1 VLSYLAGL
9 KSLCHAIIV
18 VFDND
23 LAPGECEKLLPYAAH
38 VITGRHGEYDFGS
51 YKRGFEWA
59 LEKCLLTDAD
69 DLILCNDSCFGPVGS
84 FEPMFVEMDARQLDF
99 WGATDSH
106 EITYHLQSYW
116 LVFSRKVFLSEVFK
130 NFLRAIEKQENVK
143 KVILEYEL
151 GLTKSLIAAGFVV
164 GVVCANTLKG
174 CHEKDSSYNNLTAFP
189 IYMLENGVPFVKVK
203 ALRAPRTN
211 LDGIN
216 RLVQWLKERD
226 EDFYKSVIA
235 EIEVSRFKRADD
247 IAFSLIMA
255 TKNRKHC
262 IERAISSVLTQTHS
276 NYELIIVDDGSEDG
290 TEDFVREKFA
300 RQLDSGQIKYV
311 KLSESV
317 GVSNARNFGLILS
330 KNPWIGYI
338 DSDNY
343 VRSYFLTSIA
353 NAIVDQPY
361 HEMFYG
367 QIINISNG
375 HVVGKPFCRRTLL
388 NGNFIDLGAMIH
400 HKSLVARFGC
410 FDSALKRLVDWDLI
424 IRFTSHKPPFFLS
437 RIFLEYSDDKDADR
451 ISTKESL
458 VSAWAAVHSKNS
470 VRPVVSS
477 VILAYNHQDFLVE
490 TIESALAQEGD
501 FTHEILISNDGST
514 DETQAIVDH
523 YANAYPNKIRDIS
536 SESNRGISENF
547 RYCFMQA
554 AGDFVAI
561 LEGDDYWIDSK
572 KNFEQAKFLVS
583 HPEAA
588 MVFSRVELYDMAKN
602 RYRLLKRQDGLPT
615 LLTGENFAKNEHLN
629 LIANFSSTMIRK
641 SVACNLPSAIY
652 RPRLNEISLAFYV
665 DRIGK
670 IGFIDKVMGCY
681 RQNQASVWTGSDQA
695 SQLQQSI
702 AIRENV
708 LGIAKPAYR
717 DYIRKSLGEKEIQLA
732 ELTSK
737 EALNELS

>member
-23 LAPGECEKLLPYAAH
+23 LAPGEREKLLPYAAH
-38 VITGRHGEYDFGS
+38 VIIGRHGEYDFGS

-116 LVFSRKVFLSEVFK
+116 LVFSRKVFLSDIFK
-130 NFLRAIEKQENVK
+130 NFLRAIEKQENVQQ
-143 KVILEYEL
+143 VILNYEL
-151 GLTKSLIAAGFVV
+151 GLTKALIAAGFIA
-164 GVVCANTLKG
+164 GAMCCNNLKG
-174 CHEKDSSYNNLTAFP
+174 CHEKDPSYNNLTLFP
-189 IYMLENGVPFVKVK
+189 IYTLERGVPLVKVK
-203 ALRAPRTN
+203 ALRVPHTN
-211 LDGIN
+211 ADGVN
-216 RLVQWLKERD
+216 RLLKWLYVNDRKLYGNTTSDIQIKRF
-226 EDFYKSVIA
+226 ED
-235 EIEVSRFKRADD
+235 ADN
-247 IAFSLIMA
+247 ISFSLVMP
-255 TKNRKHC
+255 TKDRGHC
-262 IERAISSVLTQTHS
+262 IQNAILSVLRQTHK
-276 NYELIIVDDGSEDG
+276 NLELIIVDDGSKDD
-290 TEDFVREKFA
+290 TEKLILENFSEHIEAEK
-300 RQLDSGQIKYV
+300 IKYFRL
-311 KLSESV
+311 KESV
-317 GVSNARNFGLILS
+317 GVCNARNIGISVS
-330 KNPWIGYI
+330 KFPWIGYI
-338 DSDNY
+338 DSDNVLREY
-343 VRSYFLTSIA
+343 YLTMVA
-353 NAIVDQPY
+353 NAIIAHPEKDTI
-361 HEMFYG
+361 YG
-367 QIINISNG
+367 RTVNTQTGQTI
-375 HVVGKPFCRRTLL
+375 GKSFCSKTLL
-388 NGNFIDLGAMIH
+388 QYNYIDLGVFIH
-400 HKSLVARFGC
+400 KKSLSARFGL
-410 FDSALKRLVDWDLI
+410 FDPNLKRLVDWDLI
-424 IRFTSHKPPFFLS
+424 IRLTRDGDPLFLP
-437 RIFLEYSDDKDADR
+437 RVFLEYSDDVGAAR
-451 ISTKESL
+451 ISTTESL
-458 VSAWAAVHSKNS
+458 ASAMAAVHAKHS
-470 VRPVVSS
+470 VRPVVTT
-477 VILAYNHQDFLVE
+477 IIPTYNHQDFLVE
-490 TIESALAQEGD
+490 TIESALAQEGN

-523 YANAYPNKIRDIS
+523 YAKAYPNIIRDIS
-536 SESNRGISENF
+536 SASNRGISENF
-547 RYCFMQA
+547 RYCFMEA

-561 LEGDDYWIDSK
+561 LEGDDYWSDSNK
-572 KNFEQAKFLVS
+572 IFEQAKFLVS

-602 RYRLLKRQDGLPT
+602 RYRLLKRQDGLPS
-615 LLTGENFAKNEHLN
+615 LLTGEHFAKNEHLN

-652 RPRLNEISLAFYV
+652 QPRLNEISLAFYV